1 MFSSSSVRALCLLSS
16 LAVPAGCTT
25 PRHVQPV
32 PCGRVC
38 TGHELLLWLGSAFLQ
53 GIVALLLRTTRQ
65 APLSALLGSP
75 GSHLAMHT
83 SPSLLSCCW
92 RPSGSIPQLL
102 PHQIRQNQGL
112 RHLCLQT
119 LNPKPQVLKSRHAG
133 LAASAPSAC
142 NATTDLLQKISSA
155 RDPLALEGFR
165 LVAAFLRSCPSYQPT
180 QQQVTA
186 SGASTGWPP
195 QA

>member
-1 MFSSSSVRALCLLSS
+1 MFSYSSVRALCLLSS
-16 LAVPAGCTT
+16 SAVPAGCTT
-25 PRHVQPV
+25 PGHVQPV
-32 PCGRVC
+32 PCGGVC
-38 TGHELLLWLGSAFLQ
+38 TGHELLVWLGSALLQ
-53 GIVALLLRTTRQ
+53 GLALLLRTACRP
-65 APLSALLGSP
+65 PLSALLGSP
-75 GSHLAMHT
+75 GSHLAMHM

-92 RPSGSIPQLL
+92 RPSGSFPQLL
-102 PHQIRQNQGL
+102 PPQIRQNQGL
-112 RHLCLQT
+112 RHLCVQT

-186 SGASTGWPP
+186 PGASMGWPP